1 MLSLVMEGDVMS
13 GHDRT
18 DDAKALDEL
27 EKKIVRVAY
36 DAAPSK
42 RADKSSVDTAK
53 ILRLAKKIRETY
65 DYNDPAL
72 NGAH

>member
-1 MLSLVMEGDVMS
+1 MS
-13 GHDRT
+13 GRDRT
-18 DDAKALDEL
+18 DDAKTLDEL
-27 EKKIVRVAY
+27 DRKIVRVAY
-36 DAAPSK
+36 DAAPP
-42 RADKSSVDTAK
+42 KSAAKNKVDTDK